1 MNLQDLSDR
10 YERWLSTT
18 QDLSEHTVR
27 AYMADA
33 FALQV
38 FLGAGF
44 DPRELSPKDLY
55 GFVEHLTL
63 AERKSSTI
71 RRRLSGVRRFCTWMK
86 SEDVLGEDPAQELT
100 VRFSHER
107 RLPRAVSRSDL
118 SRLLEYLALAADLR
132 TGTAGPCTG
141 RNRSSATTT
150 LLAVLL
156 MVGTGVRVAEL
167 TTTRVTDVDLP
178 SRTIRVAGKG
188 RRERMVYLSNDF
200 IVALLNAY
208 VERRGLDFGCHAPL
222 LENRSGNPLTPS
234 AVRGRL
240 ERAGTAAGIPV
251 RITPHMLR
259 HTAAT
264 QLIEAGVDIRFVQR
278 LLGHASLTTTEIY
291 THVADRSLRHA
302 ITEADVIGSFLTLR

>member
-1 MNLQDLSDR
+1 MNLNDLSTR
-10 YERWLSTT
+10 YESWLAAT

-27 AYMADA
+27 AYMADVS
-33 FALQV
+33 ALQF
-38 FLGAGF
+38 FLGPEF
-44 DPRELSPKDLY
+44 DAQELSPKDLY
-55 GFVEHLTL
+55 GFVEHLSL

-86 SEDVLGEDPAQELT
+86 SEDVLEEDPAQDLT
-100 VRFSHER
+100 IRFSHER

-118 SRLLEYLALAADLR
+118 SQLLEHLALAAELR
-132 TGTAGPCTG
+132 TGAAGPRAG

-167 TTTRVTDVDLP
+167 TATSVTDVDLP

-200 IVALLNAY
+200 IVALLNSY
-208 VERRGLDFGCHAPL
+208 VERRGLDFGSPAPL
-222 LENRSGNPLTPS
+222 LENRSGRPLTPS

-240 ERAGTAAGIPV
+240 ERAGSAAGIPLRV
-251 RITPHMLR
+251 TPHMLR